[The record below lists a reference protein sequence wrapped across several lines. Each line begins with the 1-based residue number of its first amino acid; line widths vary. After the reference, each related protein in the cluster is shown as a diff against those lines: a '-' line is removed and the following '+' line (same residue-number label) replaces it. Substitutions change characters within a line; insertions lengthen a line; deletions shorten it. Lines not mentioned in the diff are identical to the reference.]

1 MEFLLVGRRNDE
13 KGIQEKGEV
22 YVELGL
28 KDNGW
33 EWRMDL
39 RSGSNR

>member
-1 MEFLLVGRRNDE
+1 MEFRLVGRRNNA

-22 YVELGL
+22 FVELGL

-33 EWRMDL
+33 EWRIFL
-39 RSGSNR
+39 RSGSNK